1 MICRLVSSADGV
13 CEFMNDD
20 FRIESNTEVNEI
32 QIPGDQGRGTEVGLE
47 SEDVGENI
55 GQLAVSEAKPF
66 GDHGGLLIDG
76 GGGNPKSS
84 IRRRGINPATHG
96 QVRERPE
103 DLPAFD
109 GTPAN
114 KAVASPRMI
123 RASRGIVL
131 VRCESAIEIRG

>member
-1 MICRLVSSADGV
+1 MQRENCFIICRLVRSADGA

-47 SEDVGENI
+47 SEDVGEDV

-76 GGGNPKSS
+76 GGRNPKSS
-84 IRRRGINPATHG
+84 IR
-96 QVRERPE
+96 
-103 DLPAFD
+103 
-109 GTPAN
+109 
-114 KAVASPRMI
+114 
-123 RASRGIVL
+123 
-131 VRCESAIEIRG
+131 